1 MEASLIIMAAGMGS
15 RYGGLKQIDP
25 LGPNSEILMEYAVF
39 DAIRAGFTKVIFV
52 IRKDFEEDFKNRIG
66 NKFTEHISVY
76 YAFQCLDDLP
86 EPYTTPKGRTKPW
99 GTGQAVL
106 CCKSFINEPFVVQ
119 NADDFYGANAYKT
132 IIKAFK
138 DLSANDCCLVGY
150 PISKTLSPHGSV
162 TRGICISNNGILSK
176 IDERMKIEKN
186 SNGKIICDYNN
197 QIIEINDT
205 SICSM
210 NFWGFPLS
218 YMDIL
223 EKNFINFLSKHGSEL
238 KSEWLIPEIV
248 DYSINYNNNQFHVL
262 STESEWFGVTYP
274 EDKQRVM
281 NLLANLHSTGEYP
294 EKLWN

>member
-1 MEASLIIMAAGMGS
+1 
-15 RYGGLKQIDP
+15 
-25 LGPNSEILMEYAVF
+25 
-39 DAIRAGFTKVIFV
+39 
-52 IRKDFEEDFKNRIG
+52 
-66 NKFTEHISVY
+66 
-76 YAFQCLDDLP
+76 
-86 EPYTTPKGRTKPW
+86 
-99 GTGQAVL
+99 
-106 CCKSFINEPFVVQ
+106 
-119 NADDFYGANAYKT
+119 
-132 IIKAFK
+132 
-138 DLSANDCCLVGY
+138 
-150 PISKTLSPHGSV
+150 
-162 TRGICISNNGILSK
+162 
-176 IDERMKIEKN
+176 MKIEKN
-186 SNGKIICDYNN
+186 SNGKIICDDNN

-281 NLLANLHSTGEYP
+281 NLLANLHSIGEYP

>member
-66 NKFTEHISVY
+66 NKFTEYISVY

-186 SNGKIICDYNN
+186 SNGKIICDDNN

-238 KSEWLIPEIV
+238 KSEWLIPETVSYTHLTLPTILPV
-248 DYSINYNNNQFHVL
+248 
-262 STESEWFGVTYP
+262 
-274 EDKQRVM
+274 
-281 NLLANLHSTGEYP
+281 
-294 EKLWN
+294 